1 MRDDSDDHL
10 KKDIDTRGS
19 SSYKNSGICSFDVS
33 KNICQVL
40 CHRTQGGSGIEKKR
54 PGVDF
59 FAKDN
64 SVGLTNLPN
73 QARFYIW

>member
-1 MRDDSDDHL
+1 MGRSEQKGSITENSEL
-10 KKDIDTRGS
+10 VSSEGWCSLARGLRH
-19 SSYKNSGICSFDVS
+19 
-33 KNICQVL
+33 Q
-40 CHRTQGGSGIEKKR
+40 KKR